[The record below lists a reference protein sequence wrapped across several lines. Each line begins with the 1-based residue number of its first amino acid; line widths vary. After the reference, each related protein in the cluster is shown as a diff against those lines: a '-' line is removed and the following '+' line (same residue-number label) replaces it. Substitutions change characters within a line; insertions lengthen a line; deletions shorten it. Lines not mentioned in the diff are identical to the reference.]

1 MRRSVHHG
9 TLQLSR
15 LPIRVR
21 LPFMLPEADLRW
33 LLLTPPL
40 LSSAAMV
47 NFSLAERTQIE
58 AWLATVEQQP
68 DALHAFLAAHQPANE
83 MPLRIGRY
91 AERLLQFFLLHGPT
105 HRLVANNLIV
115 RKRTSDDPARASD
128 HTTLGEIDFLV
139 EDATGVKLHW
149 ELALKYFLALDV
161 PAPRVLDY
169 LGPDGTEAL
178 SRKITKLDRQLHQAV
193 PAPYDGDQWLPQ
205 GFTRGCLFY
214 RRPPTQLPVELNPQH
229 QRGFWLPFEQLAGWP
244 STQRYILLT
253 RSQWLAPRRWPAV
266 LTGAELSEQLLARW
280 RQQGELMAQRS
291 GGTLSGQMIAL
302 VEPDTDGS
310 MFRETARG
318 FVMPPAFAMQR
329 SSVSPS

>member
-1 MRRSVHHG
+1 
-9 TLQLSR
+9 
-15 LPIRVR
+15 
-21 LPFMLPEADLRW
+21 MLPEADLRW

-68 DALHAFLAAHQPANE
+68 EALHAFLAAHQPANE